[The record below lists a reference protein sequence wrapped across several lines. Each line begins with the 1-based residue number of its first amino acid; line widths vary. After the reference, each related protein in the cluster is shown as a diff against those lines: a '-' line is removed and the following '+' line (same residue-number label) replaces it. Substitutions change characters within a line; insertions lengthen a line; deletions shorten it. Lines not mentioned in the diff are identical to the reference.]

1 MIATRAH
8 AGFWLFWLLLL
19 VFCYFNSRDDPTSIF
34 YDEAT
39 AYDRRYSLVR
49 AAEAAEYLRN
59 VPDKPAPDADLDPE
73 SNADRG
79 QYLCVGIPSVNRT
92 NGEFLSTAVASLT
105 DRLTPDERASIHI
118 VVLLAGKNPADHYGY
133 GKPWLRKMT
142 DEVLVYGDLPAD
154 PDGYRQI
161 PFDVRPSH
169 PRGDGGHVE
178 AVRLDYSVL
187 VEACRAQG
195 SDYFALV
202 EDDII
207 ASPAWF
213 ASLKSGLE
221 HIEQQARE
229 TKKRW
234 IYLRL
239 FYSEVFMGWN
249 NEEWRLYVKVI
260 FLVYAVVLLGF
271 GIRVMFRRRFR
282 APPGP
287 MANSSTIYAALI
299 LTLWMPAMIALYFL
313 AGRVSV
319 NRLNPLAW
327 SRHGVR
333 EMPRYGCCAQ
343 GLVFARNELEGV
355 QDMWREPPYNFA
367 GDMVLEDY
375 ANKHHLT
382 KWALEPSVFQHLGI
396 KASSGGEMRT
406 DVWNF
411 SFERQTVR
419 EEA

>member
-19 VFCYFNSRDDPTSIF
+19 AFCYFNSRDDPSSIF
-34 YDEAT
+34 YDEST
-39 AYDRRYSLVR
+39 AYDQRYSLVR
-49 AAEAAEYLRN
+49 AAQAAEYLNN
-59 VPDKPAPDADLDPE
+59 VPEKPAQTDDQ
-73 SNADRG
+73 G
-79 QYLCVGIPSVNRT
+79 KFLCMGIPSVNRT
-92 NGEFLSTAVASLT
+92 NGEFLSTAVATLT
-105 DRLTPDERASIHI
+105 DSLTPDERASIHI
-118 VVLLAGKNPADHYGY
+118 IVLLAGKNPAEHYGY
-133 GKPWLRKMT
+133 GKPWLRNIA

-154 PDGYRQI
+154 SKGYRQV
-161 PFDVRPSH
+161 PFDVRPGH
-169 PRGDGGHVE
+169 PRGDGHVE
-178 AVRLDYSVL
+178 AVRSDYSTL
-187 VEACRAQG
+187 VEACRAKG
-195 SDYFALV
+195 SEYFALV

-207 ASPAWF
+207 AAPVWF
-213 ASLKSGLE
+213 ARLKSGLE
-221 HIEQQARE
+221 YVEERARE
-229 TKKRW
+229 TKRRW

-249 NEEWRLYVKVI
+249 NEEWRTYAKVI
-260 FLVYAVVLLGF
+260 FVIYAVVVLGF
-271 GIRVMFRRRFR
+271 VARVIFRRRFRLGPR

-287 MANSSTIYAALI
+287 MANSSTLYAALI
-299 LTLWMPAMIALYFL
+299 LTLWMPALIALYFL

-343 GLVFARNELEGV
+343 GLVFSSRELKGV
-355 QDMWREPPYNFA
+355 QAVFREPPFNYA

-375 ANKHHLT
+375 ANKHQLT
-382 KWALEPSVFQHLGI
+382 KWALEPSVLQHLGI

-411 SFERQTVR
+411 SFERQKHVP